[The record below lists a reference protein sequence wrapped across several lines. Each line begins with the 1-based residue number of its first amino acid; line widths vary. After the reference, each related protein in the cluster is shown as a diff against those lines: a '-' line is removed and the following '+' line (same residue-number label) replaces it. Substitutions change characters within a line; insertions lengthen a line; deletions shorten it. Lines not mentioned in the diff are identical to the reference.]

1 MVGSSGHGA
10 GAEGEA
16 GWVLVAK
23 EEGNQ
28 AARNYCWEAAGGR
41 SKPPAHKTSLMK
53 CKHNDKITKD
63 FEMGHVSLK
72 PSASV

>member
-28 AARNYCWEAAGGR
+28 AARNYCWEAQEIGESCFLEICFPPKSPGGR
-41 SKPPAHKTSLMK
+41 Q
-53 CKHNDKITKD
+53 
-63 FEMGHVSLK
+63 GHAGMTCAL
-72 PSASV
+72 PLDWNA